1 MPRYAYDLH
10 IHTCLSPCGDNEMT
24 PPNIANMAY
33 VKGLDLIAVTDHNSA
48 KNARAVMNAARDL
61 PLTVIPGAELTTAEE
76 IHVVCLLPD
85 ADSAEAFDR
94 ELETHMPQ
102 IPNQPDYFGDQ
113 LLMDENENVTG
124 TFPWLLP
131 NALDLSIDAVP
142 ALCEKFGGVCFP
154 AHIDRPANGI
164 LAVFGLLPDTP
175 VFPTLGSTT
184 RKNSSRTRRT
194 KLTARSTGSSPR
206 PTPTASATWPKLCTF
221 SSCPKTA
228 SRRCA
233 PPSGRACAERGP
245 VSRPANLVR
254 IFVPSGK

>member
-33 VKGLDLIAVTDHNSA
+33 VKGLELIAVTDHNSA

-61 PLTVIPGAELTTAEE
+61 PLTVIPGVELTTAEE

-175 VFPTLGSTT
+175 VFPTLEVHDPE
-184 RKNSSRTRRT
+184 KFF
-194 KLTARSTGSSPR
+194 AD
-206 PTPTASATWPKLCTF
+206 
-221 SSCPKTA
+221 
-228 SRRCA
+228 
-233 PPSGRACAERGP
+233 
-245 VSRPANLVR
+245 PANEAYRAEHRVLTSSDAHRLGDMAEAAHFLELPENSFAALRAAIRAGVR
-254 IFVPSGK
+254 

>member
-175 VFPTLGSTT
+175 VFPTLEVHDPE
-184 RKNSSRTRRT
+184 KFF
-194 KLTARSTGSSPR
+194 AD
-206 PTPTASATWPKLCTF
+206 
-221 SSCPKTA
+221 
-228 SRRCA
+228 
-233 PPSGRACAERGP
+233 
-245 VSRPANLVR
+245 PANGAYRAEHRVLTSSDAHRLGDMAEAAHFLELPENSFAALRAAIRAGVR
-254 IFVPSGK
+254 

>member
-175 VFPTLGSTT
+175 VFPTLEVHDPE
-184 RKNSSRTRRT
+184 KFF
-194 KLTARSTGSSPR
+194 AD
-206 PTPTASATWPKLCTF
+206 
-221 SSCPKTA
+221 
-228 SRRCA
+228 
-233 PPSGRACAERGP
+233 
-245 VSRPANLVR
+245 PANEVYRAEHRVLTSSDAHRLGDMAEAAHFLELPENSFAALRAAIRAGVR
-254 IFVPSGK
+254 

>member
-175 VFPTLGSTT
+175 VFPTLEVHDPG
-184 RKNSSRTRRT
+184 KFF
-194 KLTARSTGSSPR
+194 AD
-206 PTPTASATWPKLCTF
+206 
-221 SSCPKTA
+221 
-228 SRRCA
+228 
-233 PPSGRACAERGP
+233 
-245 VSRPANLVR
+245 PANEAYRAEHRVLTSSDAHRLGDMAEAAHFLELPENSFAALRAAIRAGVR
-254 IFVPSGK
+254 

>member
-131 NALDLSIDAVP
+131 NALDLSIDVVP

-175 VFPTLGSTT
+175 VFPTLEVHDPE
-184 RKNSSRTRRT
+184 KFF
-194 KLTARSTGSSPR
+194 AD
-206 PTPTASATWPKLCTF
+206 
-221 SSCPKTA
+221 
-228 SRRCA
+228 
-233 PPSGRACAERGP
+233 
-245 VSRPANLVR
+245 PANEAYRAEHRVLTSSDAHRLGDMAEAVHFLELPENSFAALRAAIRAGVR
-254 IFVPSGK
+254 

>member
-175 VFPTLGSTT
+175 VFPTLEVHDPE
-184 RKNSSRTRRT
+184 KFF
-194 KLTARSTGSSPR
+194 AD
-206 PTPTASATWPKLCTF
+206 
-221 SSCPKTA
+221 
-228 SRRCA
+228 
-233 PPSGRACAERGP
+233 
-245 VSRPANLVR
+245 PANEAYRAEHRILTSSDAHRLGDMAEAAHFLELPENSFAALRAAIRAGVR
-254 IFVPSGK
+254 

>member
-61 PLTVIPGAELTTAEE
+61 PLTVIPGVELTTAEE

-175 VFPTLGSTT
+175 VFPTLEVHDPE
-184 RKNSSRTRRT
+184 KFF
-194 KLTARSTGSSPR
+194 AD
-206 PTPTASATWPKLCTF
+206 
-221 SSCPKTA
+221 
-228 SRRCA
+228 
-233 PPSGRACAERGP
+233 
-245 VSRPANLVR
+245 PANEAYRAEHRVLTSSDAHRLGDMAEAVHFLELPENSFAALRAAIRAGVR
-254 IFVPSGK
+254 

>member
-10 IHTCLSPCGDNEMT
+10 IYTCLSPCGDNEMT

-175 VFPTLGSTT
+175 VFPTLEVHDPE
-184 RKNSSRTRRT
+184 KFF
-194 KLTARSTGSSPR
+194 AD
-206 PTPTASATWPKLCTF
+206 
-221 SSCPKTA
+221 
-228 SRRCA
+228 
-233 PPSGRACAERGP
+233 
-245 VSRPANLVR
+245 PANEAYRAEHRVLTSSDAHRLGDMAEAAHFLELPENSFAALRAAIRAGVR
-254 IFVPSGK
+254 

>member
-10 IHTCLSPCGDNEMT
+10 IHSCLSPCGDNEMT

-33 VKGLDLIAVTDHNSA
+33 VKGLELIAVTDHNSA

-175 VFPTLGSTT
+175 VFPTLEVHDPE
-184 RKNSSRTRRT
+184 KFF
-194 KLTARSTGSSPR
+194 AD
-206 PTPTASATWPKLCTF
+206 
-221 SSCPKTA
+221 
-228 SRRCA
+228 
-233 PPSGRACAERGP
+233 
-245 VSRPANLVR
+245 PANEAYRAEHRVLTSSDAHRLGDMAEAAHFLELPENSFAALRAAIRAGVR
-254 IFVPSGK
+254 

>member
-61 PLTVIPGAELTTAEE
+61 PLTVIPGVELTTAEE

-175 VFPTLGSTT
+175 VFPTLEVHDPE
-184 RKNSSRTRRT
+184 KFF
-194 KLTARSTGSSPR
+194 AD
-206 PTPTASATWPKLCTF
+206 
-221 SSCPKTA
+221 
-228 SRRCA
+228 
-233 PPSGRACAERGP
+233 
-245 VSRPANLVR
+245 PANEAYRAEHRVLTSSDAHRLGDMAEAAHFLELPENSFAALRAAIRAGVR
-254 IFVPSGK
+254 

>member
-175 VFPTLGSTT
+175 VFPTLEVHDPE
-184 RKNSSRTRRT
+184 KFF
-194 KLTARSTGSSPR
+194 AD
-206 PTPTASATWPKLCTF
+206 
-221 SSCPKTA
+221 
-228 SRRCA
+228 
-233 PPSGRACAERGP
+233 
-245 VSRPANLVR
+245 PANEAYRAEHRVLTSSDAHRLGDMAEATHFLELPENSFAALRAAIRAGVR
-254 IFVPSGK
+254 

>member
-175 VFPTLGSTT
+175 VFPTLEVHDPE
-184 RKNSSRTRRT
+184 KFF
-194 KLTARSTGSSPR
+194 AD
-206 PTPTASATWPKLCTF
+206 
-221 SSCPKTA
+221 
-228 SRRCA
+228 
-233 PPSGRACAERGP
+233 
-245 VSRPANLVR
+245 PANEAYRAEHRVLTSSDAHRLGEMAEAAHFLELPENSFAALRAAIRAGVR
-254 IFVPSGK
+254 

>member
-1 MPRYAYDLH
+1 LPRYAYDLH

-175 VFPTLGSTT
+175 VFPTLEVHDPE
-184 RKNSSRTRRT
+184 KFF
-194 KLTARSTGSSPR
+194 AD
-206 PTPTASATWPKLCTF
+206 
-221 SSCPKTA
+221 
-228 SRRCA
+228 
-233 PPSGRACAERGP
+233 
-245 VSRPANLVR
+245 PANEAYRAEHRVLTSSDAHRLGDMAEAAHFLELPENSFAALRAAIRAGVR
-254 IFVPSGK
+254 

>member
-175 VFPTLGSTT
+175 VFPTLEVHDPE
-184 RKNSSRTRRT
+184 KFF
-194 KLTARSTGSSPR
+194 AD
-206 PTPTASATWPKLCTF
+206 
-221 SSCPKTA
+221 
-228 SRRCA
+228 
-233 PPSGRACAERGP
+233 
-245 VSRPANLVR
+245 PANEAYRAEHRVLTSSDAHRLGDMAEAAHFLELPENSFAALRAAIRAGVR
-254 IFVPSGK
+254 

>member
-1 MPRYAYDLH
+1 LPRYAYDLH

-124 TFPWLLP
+124 NFPWLLP

-175 VFPTLGSTT
+175 VFPTLEVHDPE
-184 RKNSSRTRRT
+184 KFF
-194 KLTARSTGSSPR
+194 AD
-206 PTPTASATWPKLCTF
+206 
-221 SSCPKTA
+221 
-228 SRRCA
+228 
-233 PPSGRACAERGP
+233 
-245 VSRPANLVR
+245 PANEAYRAEHRVLTSSDAHR
-254 IFVPSGK
+254 LGDMAEAAHFLELPENSFAALRAAIRAGMR